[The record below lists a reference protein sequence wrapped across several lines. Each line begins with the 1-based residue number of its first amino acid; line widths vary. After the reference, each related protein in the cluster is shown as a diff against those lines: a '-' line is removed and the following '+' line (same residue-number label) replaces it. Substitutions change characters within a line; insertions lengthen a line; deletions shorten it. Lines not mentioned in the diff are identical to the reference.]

1 MAPVQ
6 DHDLQ
11 DALKSESKGEHVIS
25 MKGVGTFRVADGHD
39 SADEQRRLLA
49 KRSAAEVRGA
59 RNAGCIEFVTCTQR
73 AQRDRG
79 LGLRREGVK
88 AHQSA

>member
-1 MAPVQ
+1 MPVQ

-59 RNAGCIEFVTCTQR
+59 CYADCVGFVTRTQS
-73 AQRDRG
+73 AIDRG

-88 AHQSA
+88 AHQLA